1 MSFFSSS
8 FRFVAILP
16 AAAFDTLVKSEVGR
30 WVDRWVG
37 ICEIVQGC
45 RMYGRVFFFL
55 WKISS
60 LGIFMLKNLN
70 SKMSGLVSG

>member
-1 MSFFSSS
+1 
-8 FRFVAILP
+8 
-16 AAAFDTLVKSEVGR
+16 
-30 WVDRWVG
+30 VG